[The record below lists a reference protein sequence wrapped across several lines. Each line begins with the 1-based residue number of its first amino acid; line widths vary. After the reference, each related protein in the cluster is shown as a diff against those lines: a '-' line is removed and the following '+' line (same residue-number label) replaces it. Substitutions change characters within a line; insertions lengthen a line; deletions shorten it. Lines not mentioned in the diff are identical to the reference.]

1 MSITKALQKIGEVD
15 QEKLGADTVEKVGA
29 VRADLAQNWAKYL
42 FIFTLGLLA
51 AFLAY
56 ALAATAAFAQDGGG
70 GGDAIQS
77 TLANVRDYIS
87 ALLLFLGGIGFVASL
102 GVKSVAGVNE
112 NVHAASHMGMKGSAI
127 AVIAGAIVNP
137 IMSIIQ
143 GLAAGGGG

>member
-1 MSITKALQKIGEVD
+1 MSFTRALQKLDAMGKEQLGE
-15 QEKLGADTVEKVGA
+15 EA
-29 VRADLAQNWAKYL
+29 VARAANIRDDLSENWAKYL
-42 FIFTLGLLA
+42 FFIALALLVT
-51 AFLAY
+51 FLAF
-56 ALAATAAFAQDGGG
+56 ALFSKAAFAQAGGE

>member
-1 MSITKALQKIGEVD
+1 MSLTKALQKIDAVD
-15 QEKLGADTVEKVGA
+15 KEKLGEDAVARAGA
-29 VRADLAQNWAKYL
+29 IRDDLAENWAKYL
-42 FIFTLGLLA
+42 FFIALALLIT
-51 AFLAY
+51 FLAF
-56 ALAATAAFAQDGGG
+56 ALAAKAAFAQDGG

-112 NVHAASHMGMKGSAI
+112 NVHAAAHMGMKGSAI